1 MVFRFSLDL
10 LLWHFVFSQLRSDL
24 KPCIRANTTNYEV
37 EEGYPVSPL
46 KNGLTRR
53 VPFTQ
58 QYVSDR
64 ISVISE
70 IGPMAMRL

>member
-24 KPCIRANTTNYEV
+24 KLCIRANTTNYEV
-37 EEGYPVSPL
+37 EEGYPVPP
-46 KNGLTRR
+46 RR